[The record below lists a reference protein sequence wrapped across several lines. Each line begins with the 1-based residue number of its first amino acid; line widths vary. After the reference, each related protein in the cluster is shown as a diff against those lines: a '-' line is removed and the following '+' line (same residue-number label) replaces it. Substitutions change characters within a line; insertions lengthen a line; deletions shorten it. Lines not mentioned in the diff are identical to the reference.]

1 MALDR
6 GNTRFQA
13 TTEPFLGIFTRR
25 KRRKFFLDLNVRP
38 RSYFMQ
44 RAVTNFVLPIVA
56 LTAIATALLFPKPT
70 DLRTAVV
77 EAVAPLSGT
86 TIIETGEADA
96 RALIQ
101 NYADVIPGLQ
111 QAVDADADCF
121 IALDQASAAKLRR
134 CAPAVTEIVAQI
146 TAYQD
151 RPEVQRILED
161 GKNQKFVQQLQ
172 VAATEICRSIW
183 ATGDSLDYALD
194 TPVCQVAQVRLAPS
208 ENLQ

>member
-13 TTEPFLGIFTRR
+13 TTDPFLGIFTRR
-25 KRRKFFLDLNVRP
+25 KPRKFFLDLNVRP

-44 RAVTNFVLPIVA
+44 RAVTNFVLPVVA

-70 DLRTAVV
+70 DLQTAFA

-86 TIIETGEADA
+86 TVIQTGGADA

-101 NYADVIPGLQ
+101 DYADVIPGLQ

-121 IALDQASAAKLRR
+121 VALDQASAAKLRR

-146 TAYQD
+146 AAYQD
-151 RPEVQRILED
+151 HPEVRRVLED
-161 GKNQKFVQQLQ
+161 TQNQKLVQQLQ
-172 VAATEICRSIW
+172 VAATEVCRSIW
-183 ATGDSLDYALD
+183 ATGDSLDYGLD
-194 TPVCQVAQVRLAPS
+194 TPVCMVAQVRLAPA